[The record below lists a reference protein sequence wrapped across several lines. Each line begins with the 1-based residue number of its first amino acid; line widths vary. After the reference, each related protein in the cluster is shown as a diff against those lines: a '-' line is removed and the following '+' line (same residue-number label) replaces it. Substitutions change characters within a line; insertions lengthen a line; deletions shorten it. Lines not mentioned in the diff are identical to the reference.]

1 MSDKIKKIRNGMRV
15 KKENGITGGMIIVT
29 LFSISLIMLLA
40 IPNIYL
46 DNQIYYESREVA
58 HYQNILK
65 TLREEQTIIKKRLEA
80 IKYKNNILSQER
92 V

>member
-1 MSDKIKKIRNGMRV
+1 MRV

>member
-1 MSDKIKKIRNGMRV
+1 VSEKIEKIRNGLRV
-15 KKENGITGGMIIVT
+15 KKENGVTGGMIIVT
-29 LFSISLIMLLA
+29 LFSISFVMLLT

-46 DNQIYYESREVA
+46 DNQIYYESREIA

-80 IKYKNNILSQER
+80 IKYQNSIL
-92 V
+92 